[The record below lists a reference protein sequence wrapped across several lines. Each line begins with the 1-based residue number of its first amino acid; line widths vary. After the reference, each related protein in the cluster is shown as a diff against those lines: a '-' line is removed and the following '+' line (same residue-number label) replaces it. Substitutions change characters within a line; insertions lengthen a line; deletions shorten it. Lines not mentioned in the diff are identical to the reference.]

1 MLMGVPV
8 LTPEARAPHSGI
20 NFSDGGAAGGNL
32 PTVEGPKVDA
42 LAKPLTNEP
51 QPRNSSM
58 RRFRHRALHIEL
70 KDGLRAAR
78 PFLGEATPTTVPG
91 TGGAV
96 ALAAFAY
103 RFYVDVFIRRPMA
116 LEVVEEGRPVQLQAI
131 VLKVLLWKRKAV
143 VDSDQHRRWPAK
155 VVDQPF
161 GDLAPRPVF
170 AGRWRGRNLGG
181 RRVALRLEYAQA
193 R

>member
-1 MLMGVPV
+1 M
-8 LTPEARAPHSGI
+8 
-20 NFSDGGAAGGNL
+20 AAGGNL

-116 LEVVEEGRPVQLQAI
+116 LEVVEETPPVGLHPVELEVRPRE
-131 VLKVLLWKRKAV
+131 RKAV
-143 VDSDQHRRWPAK
+143 TDADQHGLRPADLL
-155 VVDQPF
+155 DQPI

-170 AGRWRGRNLGG
+170 AGRWRRRNFGGWTVVLG
-181 RRVALRLEYAQA
+181 LEDAQA